1 MQGPTSCLPFNA
13 TRTSVLRSAIHHQG
27 PMSCSISI
35 SFYYQGPM
43 SCSISYSS
51 RLLPGF
57 WSATSQCLALQLNWY
72 RHPVTQSCY
81 LLLCQYTSW
90 TYYNAVTLAALIK
103 YTQLW
108 LRFIKCRYLGIVIC
122 IPQGIAFQLIL
133 PHPVGSQFSIIV
145 RLIPKDV
152 NPHQF
157 DSSHRMLIVISF
169 NLCA

>member
-1 MQGPTSCLPFNA
+1 MRQGPASCALRFIIKDQCPALFLFHSIIKDQCPVPFLTA
-13 TRTSVLRSAIHHQG
+13 RDYCQAL
-27 PMSCSISI
+27 
-35 SFYYQGPM
+35 
-43 SCSISYSS
+43 
-51 RLLPGF
+51 